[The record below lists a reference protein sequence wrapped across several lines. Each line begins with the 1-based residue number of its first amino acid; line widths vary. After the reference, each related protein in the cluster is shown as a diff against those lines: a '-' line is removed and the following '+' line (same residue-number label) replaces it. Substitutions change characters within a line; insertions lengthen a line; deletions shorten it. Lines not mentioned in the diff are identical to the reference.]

1 MQDIVDHIHRTF
13 RPTTRCT
20 TRTGLRELRSRA
32 RRCSRSCFPREPTA
46 PIPDDVALRRGTAD
60 AFKHFK
66 LDRASAMVADADAEA
81 TISTGCGAARCC
93 RTYSTLRLA
102 I

>member
-66 LDRASAMVADADAEA
+66 LDRASAMVA

-93 RTYSTLRLA
+93 RMHSTLGLA